1 MGSLGD
7 SVGAGKMIED
17 DEKAAYEEKM
27 TIKSL
32 EARLAGMEVS
42 DADSKL
48 LNKLCS
54 LDMTYDF
61 FYFDIQQFLLF

>member
-1 MGSLGD
+1 MASMGDCGCAEKL
-7 SVGAGKMIED
+7 IEN

-27 TIKSL
+27 VIKTL

-42 DADSKL
+42 DSDSKL

-54 LDMTYDF
+54 LD
-61 FYFDIQQFLLF
+61 IK